1 MVQKVREQID
11 EAIFSAPT
19 KLKTVRLA
27 SAGSISQAWQRNTGQ
42 KFDLTV
48 GARHQA
54 LGSYASAWGDVAAG
68 SERRGLGPGTTSLR
82 TAVTPAYQLAVQAFL
97 SAVLPRGTSGVP
109 KSPRTASRALTCRA
123 SRSTQ
128 ARRGGRGACA
138 HVAATTFGFGTI
150 HEHLRKTAR
159 ANSWLGAFGHHRGK
173 KSPGRLKTPCYFGP
187 RRAVSAGSPCAPRGA
202 LSAFCSP

>member
-1 MVQKVREQID
+1 M
-11 EAIFSAPT
+11 
-19 KLKTVRLA
+19 
-27 SAGSISQAWQRNTGQ
+27 
-42 KFDLTV
+42 
-48 GARHQA
+48 
-54 LGSYASAWGDVAAG
+54 
-68 SERRGLGPGTTSLR
+68 
-82 TAVTPAYQLAVQAFL
+82 TPAYQLAVQAFL

-187 RRAVSAGSPCAPRGA
+187 RRAVSAGTATKTAAMIQPPTPGGCGVGARKRGSNAQARLRCYVA
-202 LSAFCSP
+202 LRRANPGRRETPGIPTPGIPTLFSATHLV